1 MSTTEADVNM
11 STAEE
16 KPAKLEELDEEKPA
30 KLEKLDDELVG
41 DELDD
46 DEVKGLDDEEEEDD
60 KFVISVIAPGSIEVQ
75 HKVEIPHKAHKLSLM
90 FTNALTAEPDAGG
103 IDINDKWHINDKG
116 VKMHSFPNDLMD
128 LVGEWMTYRYKVPQ
142 EKKMTESNRNVT
154 WEKMKELELLD
165 KYDLDFVTKV
175 LGDLKSPLDFQRA
188 MHLRNIVSYLD
199 IPDLFMVLTMYRFG
213 IRGQVAVEAFK
224 SLLGDKNDLEKVK
237 EQMQKRWTELTGI
250 EVTEQS
256 MKEAAEKLAKVK
268 ELRAK
273 KRKEAEEK
281 AKKEA
286 EKEKEEEDEE
296 KKEDA

>member
-1 MSTTEADVNM
+1 MSTKVIKDVTMNA
-11 STAEE
+11 TAEE
-16 KPAKLEELDEEKPA
+16 EKLEELDEEKPA
-30 KLEKLDDELVG
+30 KLEKLDEDE
-41 DELDD
+41 E
-46 DEVKGLDDEEEEDD
+46 DEVKGLDDEEDEDT
-60 KFVISVIAPGSIEVQ
+60 KFVISVIAPESIEVQ
-75 HKVEIPHKAHKLSLM
+75 HKVEIPHKAYKLSMM

-103 IDINDKWHINDKG
+103 IDINDKWYINDKG

-128 LVGEWMTYRYKVPQ
+128 LVGEWMTHRSKVPQ

-165 KYDLDFVTKV
+165 EYDLNFVTKV
-175 LGDLKSPLDFQRA
+175 LGDFKAPFDFQRA

-237 EQMQKRWTELTGI
+237 EQMQQRWTELTGI
-250 EVTEQS
+250 QVTEQS
-256 MKEAAEKLAKVK
+256 MKEAGEKLAKVK

-273 KRKEAEEK
+273 KRKEAEEQ
-281 AKKEA
+281 AQKEA
-286 EKEKEEEDEE
+286 EKKKEEEE